1 MILYL
6 LRHAATQANRDGL
19 VLGASDPPA
28 LPEALAALATICR
41 PLAGRGIR
49 RIFASPLRRATAS
62 AAVLAREI
70 GAPWEILP
78 GLAELSAGIFE
89 GRPRREA
96 CFPGRPLRR
105 DWTDR
110 PADGESMADAEAR
123 VGQALAAMRPTL
135 ALGPAAMVG
144 HAVVNRVLLRLLFGW
159 PRQEL
164 LAFAQPHGTV
174 AAISATGAV
183 WLDPAPPTLGGRP

>member
-1 MILYL
+1 MLLYL

-19 VLGASDPPA
+19 ILGASDPPA
-28 LPEALAALATICR
+28 LPAALAALAATCR

-49 RIFASPLRRATAS
+49 RIYASPLLRATDS
-62 AAVLAREI
+62 AAVLARVI

-89 GRPRREA
+89 GRPRRAA
-96 CFPGRPLRR
+96 CLPGRPLRR

-110 PADGESMADAEAR
+110 PAGGESMADAETR
-123 VGQALAAMRPTL
+123 VGQALKAMRPAL
-135 ALGPAAMVG
+135 ARGPAAVVG
-144 HAVVNRVLLRLLFGW
+144 HAVVNRVLLRLLCGW

-164 LAFAQPHGTV
+164 LAFAQPHGAV
-174 AAISATGAV
+174 SAISATGLV
-183 WLDPAPPTLGGRP
+183 WLDPATPGSGAQP

>member
-19 VLGASDPPA
+19 VLGSSDPPA
-28 LPEALAALATICR
+28 LPDALAALATACR

-62 AAVLAREI
+62 AAVLAREV

-89 GRPRREA
+89 GRPRHDV
-96 CFPGRPLRR
+96 CPPDRPLRR

-110 PADGESMADAEAR
+110 PAGGESLADAEAR
-123 VGQALAAMRPTL
+123 VEQALTAIRPSL
-135 ALGPAAMVG
+135 DRGPAAVVG
-144 HAVVNRVLLRLLFGW
+144 HAVVNRVLLQLLYGW
-159 PRQEL
+159 PRREL
-164 LAFAQPHGTV
+164 LAFTQPHGVV
-174 AAISATGAV
+174 AEIAATGVV
-183 WLDPAPPTLGGRP
+183 WLDPAPPGPGGRP